1 MIMKDVVISITGVQ
15 QGPNG
20 PNAIELV
27 TQGQYGVERDKIHL
41 NLQHWQRHFD
51 FDLHGRMADISYSL
65 EDQDTR
71 LVITIDGK
79 TYDINLL
86 ADLAPQID
94 AIFA

>member
-1 MIMKDVVISITGVQ
+1 
-15 QGPNG
+15 
-20 PNAIELV
+20 
-27 TQGQYGVERDKIHL
+27 
-41 NLQHWQRHFD
+41 
-51 FDLHGRMADISYSL
+51 MADISYSL

-94 AIFA
+94 AIFS